1 MDKAEKS
8 ESMAADFEGSHFP
21 TLYVSHANNVGRGE
35 GVGAVRNFCNITYD
49 DFFLFAVVDEKA
61 KAYFGPPQGGMYIC
75 NACGSTQKS
84 QSNMICHI
92 ESKHLALNLKC
103 VF

>member
-1 MDKAEKS
+1 MLLHIWKMDKAEKS

-49 DFFLFAVVDEKA
+49 HFFE
-61 KAYFGPPQGGMYIC
+61 
-75 NACGSTQKS
+75 STRPKHT
-84 QSNMICHI
+84 IPKVHFL
-92 ESKHLALNLKC
+92 SKNSIIKVTFLL
-103 VF
+103 

>member
-49 DFFLFAVVDEKA
+49 LFFFVSSR
-61 KAYFGPPQGGMYIC
+61 P
-75 NACGSTQKS
+75 S
-84 QSNMICHI
+84 HI
-92 ESKHLALNLKC
+92 VPKVHVLSKNS
-103 VF
+103 FR